1 MSSEAGMNIY
11 RLATPIIVTIVLA
24 GCAAA
29 PTAPEL
35 ERDAVPTSGRY
46 TVVMRDT
53 GRITMMKVGTL
64 TFASSNPMHR
74 VAVSNSISERMRS
87 SIIETLSK
95 STALEYVPSEMTLE
109 FVHPRYLINPYD
121 ISFSVQYDER
131 THTQESVLTT
141 TLTDLTRKLDLDLV
155 VVVNEWGSSDYVSS
169 SKQPLVG
176 HGVYFKAPPLS
187 ALRELAVYTAYQI
200 RLFDPKTG
208 LFRNARGMSCNKLDK
223 SRWMEIDW
231 NEPPKL
237 EVVKSF
243 LPDVESTVPPAD
255 LEANLFA
262 LGLLQTKP
270 KSSGFNLISIER
282 C

>member
-1 MSSEAGMNIY
+1 MNIY

-29 PTAPEL
+29 PTVPEL

-53 GRITMMKVGTL
+53 GSITMMKVGAL

-74 VAVSNSISERMRS
+74 VAVSNTISERMRS
-87 SIIETLSK
+87 SIIDALSK

-109 FVHPRYLINPYD
+109 FVHPRYLINAYD
-121 ISFSVQYDER
+121 ISFSVRDNER
-131 THTQESVLTT
+131 THTQESVLTS
-141 TLTDLTRKLDLDLV
+141 TLTDLARKLDLDLV
-155 VVVNEWGSSDYVSS
+155 VVVNEWGSSDYVAK

-176 HGVYFKAPPLS
+176 HGVYFKDPPLVAPLA

-270 KSSGFNLISIER
+270 KSSGFNLFSIER